1 MPIYE
6 RGNTFLLS
14 IGSGSERIRKAF
26 KTKAEAEKAE
36 RAYIAAQE
44 GTVELPKK
52 LQKALQPKAKGV
64 VAKTMQDAYELVLK
78 DVWVHENKTPARVAR
93 RVLVSMGADTP
104 VLKVTTPLVRELVE
118 EWEDAGNTGGT
129 VNTKLSAIS
138 MMLKSAADEGWIDTM
153 PRLKRRTPGAHRI
166 RWMDFNEE
174 IEALNLCDKLG
185 FTALKDYIPF
195 AIDTGFRKM
204 EQLDFKVRDYWGGQL
219 HLYPE
224 DTKTMKARAVPPT
237 ERVLEIL
244 KRRGNNERVFDD
256 LTPCKL
262 RDQWGYLREAMGKLE
277 DTQFVVHMLRHTCA
291 SRLAMQDKTAKFIQD
306 WMGHSSPMTT
316 ARYMHFAP
324 GKLKE
329 GADALDQYR
338 NDFRPQLKVV

>member
-14 IGSGSERIRKAF
+14 IGSGANRIRKAF

-44 GTVELPKK
+44 GTVELPQR
-52 LQKALQPKAKGV
+52 LQKALQPRAKGV
-64 VAKTMQDAYELVLK
+64 VAKTMQDAYSLTLK
-78 DVWVHENKTPARVAR
+78 DVWMDENKTQPRVAR
-93 RVLVSMGADTP
+93 RVLSSMGGDTL
-104 VLKVTTPLVRELVE
+104 VSKVTTALVRELVE

-129 VNTKLSAIS
+129 VNGKLSAIS
-138 MMLKSAADEGWIDTM
+138 MMMKSAADEGWIETL
-153 PRLKRRTPGAHRI
+153 PRLKRRPPGAHRI
-166 RWMDFNEE
+166 RWMDFEEE
-174 IEALNLCDKLG
+174 IVALNWCERLG
-185 FTALKDYIPF
+185 LGALSDYIQF

-204 EQLDFKVRDYWGGQL
+204 EQLEFKVRDYWGGQL

-237 ERVLEIL
+237 ERVLAIL

-262 RDQWGYLREAMGKLE
+262 RDQWAYLREAMGKLE
-277 DTQFVVHMLRHTCA
+277 DPQFVVHMLRHTCA

-338 NDFRPQLKVV
+338 NDFKPHLKVV